1 MSFPCRTTRSAS
13 GLFLAAGALVAVGL
27 FTAARV
33 RPEPVVTPPPAMTD
47 VEFTKLLAAV
57 RPCAGEDEFDKV
69 PWLTSIWDAR
79 EAAAKAGKPILLLEM
94 DGHPLGCG

>member
-1 MSFPCRTTRSAS
+1 MSCCSSSRILP
-13 GLFLAAGALVAVGL
+13 GLVIGVAALTAVVFLAGPRSIPA
-27 FTAARV
+27 
-33 RPEPVVTPPPAMTD
+33 TPPPAMTD
-47 VEFTKLLAAV
+47 AEFAKLLAAV

-79 EAAAKAGKPILLLEM
+79 EKAAKAGKPILLWEM